1 MSKVSNCLRM
11 LILLKSRGKMKI
23 KELAERLEVSER
35 MIREYKNELEK
46 AEIYLMSEPG
56 KNGGYYLDENSFIFN
71 LNLEEA
77 EISSFLMAKEFL
89 EKEDNFMFLKEYE
102 SGLDKIK
109 AAVKG
114 RYDDGKNQHI
124 VKVSRPNIDLEDEKK
139 KYLDISSSIISRNK
153 LEINYF
159 SINSGLV
166 KRVIRPYVLFMYKGF
181 WYCIGYCELRGE
193 IRDFKLSR
201 IRSYKLLED
210 TFDKPIDFKLSDYL
224 GHNSIFKDKL
234 YNIKLKINPPMS
246 IIISE
251 RIWSENQ
258 KIIFNQEDNSILFEA
273 TMSGLPEIKSWILSM
288 GSCVEI
294 LEPEELKEEIREE
307 VKKLKNLYKI
317 Y

>member
-1 MSKVSNCLRM
+1 MSKISNCLRM

-23 KELAERLEVSER
+23 KELAEILEVSER
-35 MIREYKNELEK
+35 TIREYKNELEK
-46 AEIYLMSEPG
+46 ARIYLLSEPG
-56 KNGGYYLDENSFIFN
+56 KNGGYYLDKNSFIFN
-71 LNLEEA
+71 LDLEEA

-102 SGLDKIK
+102 RGLDKIK
-109 AAVKG
+109 AALER
-114 RYDDGKNQHI
+114 RYDDSESQHI
-124 VKVSRPNIDLEDEKK
+124 IKVSRPNIDLENEKK

-153 LEINYF
+153 LKINYF
-159 SINSGLV
+159 SINSGLAE
-166 KRVIRPYVLFMYKGF
+166 RIIRPYTLFMYKGF
-181 WYCIGYCELRGE
+181 WYCIGYCELRRE

-201 IRSYKLLED
+201 IKSYELLND

-234 YNIKLKINPPMS
+234 YSIKLKIKFPMS
-246 IIISE
+246 IIVSE

-294 LEPEELKEEIREE
+294 LEPKELKEEIKEE
-307 VKKLKNLYKI
+307 VKNLKDLYKI
-317 Y
+317 

>member
-1 MSKVSNCLRM
+1 MSKLSNCLRM

-23 KELAERLEVSER
+23 KELAEILEVSER
-35 MIREYKNELEK
+35 TIREYKNELEK
-46 AEIYLMSEPG
+46 ARIYLLSESG
-56 KNGGYYLDENSFIFN
+56 KNGGYYLDKNSFIFN
-71 LNLEEA
+71 LDLEEA

-109 AAVKG
+109 AALER
-114 RYDDGKNQHI
+114 RYDDGESQYI
-124 VKVSRPNIDLEDEKK
+124 VKVSRPNIDLENEKK

-153 LEINYF
+153 LKINYF

-166 KRVIRPYVLFMYKGF
+166 ERIIRPYALFMYKGF

-201 IRSYKLLED
+201 IKSYELLKD

-234 YNIKLKINPPMS
+234 YNIKLKIRSPMS
-246 IIISE
+246 IIVSE

-258 KIIFNQEDNSILFEA
+258 KIVFNQEDNSILFEA

-294 LEPEELKEEIREE
+294 LEPEELKEEIKDE
-307 VKKLKNLYKI
+307 VKKLKDLYKI
-317 Y
+317 